1 VKVVATHRLAEAKE
15 KFPASKTA
23 LDGWFRIMNFTDFPS
38 ELALRQSFAEM
49 RNSGNEYWFLVP
61 GTTLLLKAMIN
72 FKAQVAM
79 VKDIRPGVL

>member
-1 VKVVATHRLAEAKE
+1 MKVVATHRLAEAKE

-38 ELALRQSFAEM
+38 ELALRQSFSEM